1 MIQVRDLTLRFG
13 ERLLFDRISML
24 FPDSSRTGLVGKNG
38 AGKTTFL
45 KILARHMEP
54 DEGSVEI
61 PSRQSLGYLP
71 QDVAELGSDTVL
83 HYLKARSGMLE
94 MEEQLQSLEESISAA
109 SEDGARQGLLKSY
122 EHLRHRYDVQ
132 GGYTFRPRAEKI
144 LRGLGF
150 PEGASERPCTT
161 FSGGWKMRIA
171 LTSLLLQEPEI
182 LLLDEPTN
190 HLDTESMEW
199 LEGYLKD
206 YRGTFIAV
214 SHDRRFLDKMTTR
227 TLEIARGQLREYK
240 GNYSYYLEQ
249 KEEDKRLFEKRAKQQ
264 QALRKQTEDFIERF
278 RYKASKAT
286 QVQSRIKMLEREE
299 LLAAESEGGSV
310 HFAFPECPRSG
321 HEVLTLQEVD
331 KSYGSKRV
339 FEKLSFS
346 VSRGERVA
354 LVGVNGAGKSTLC
367 RLLSCKE
374 EPSSGS
380 ISFGHKVLCGFFSQ
394 ESIDNLHYENT
405 VWQEVLAEG
414 EYFSPQY
421 KRNLLGAFLFSGED
435 IDKPIS
441 VLSGGEKTRLALL
454 KMLLRE
460 TNLLILDEPTNHLDM
475 ETKEL
480 FQKALLAYSGTL
492 VIVSHDRYFLDTLV
506 ERVIELHEGRG
517 REYLGNYSYFIEKRE
532 ALLQEQ
538 KQNGETQGK
547 DDRNGGEESF
557 FASGYKS
564 KEQKRREA
572 ELRQILSERRR
583 TVTAH
588 LTPLE
593 KEIEYLENRKA
604 ALEEALC
611 SPEVLE
617 NTEKRTAHLK
627 EHGEIEQLL
636 PEKMQEWEDLME
648 KLSVIEEEFA
658 LS

>member
-1 MIQVRDLTLRFG
+1 
-13 ERLLFDRISML
+13 
-24 FPDSSRTGLVGKNG
+24 
-38 AGKTTFL
+38 
-45 KILARHMEP
+45 
-54 DEGSVEI
+54 
-61 PSRQSLGYLP
+61 
-71 QDVAELGSDTVL
+71 
-83 HYLKARSGMLE
+83 
-94 MEEQLQSLEESISAA
+94 
-109 SEDGARQGLLKSY
+109 
-122 EHLRHRYDVQ
+122 
-132 GGYTFRPRAEKI
+132 
-144 LRGLGF
+144 
-150 PEGASERPCTT
+150 
-161 FSGGWKMRIA
+161 
-171 LTSLLLQEPEI
+171 
-182 LLLDEPTN
+182 
-190 HLDTESMEW
+190 
-199 LEGYLKD
+199 
-206 YRGTFIAV
+206 
-214 SHDRRFLDKMTTR
+214 MTTR

-264 QALRKQTEDFIERF
+264 QTLRKQTEDFIERF

-321 HEVLTLQEVD
+321 HEVLTLQDVD
-331 KSYGSKRV
+331 KSYGSKKV

-367 RLLSCKE
+367 RLLSRKE

-492 VIVSHDRYFLDTLV
+492 VIVSHDRHFLDTLV
-506 ERVIELHEGRG
+506 ERVIELHRGKG

-538 KQNGETQGK
+538 KQN
-547 DDRNGGEESF
+547 EEAQERGSEEKPEEAF
-557 FASGYKS
+557 SASGYKS

-572 ELRQILSERRR
+572 EMRQVLSERRR

-588 LTPLE
+588 LAPLE
-593 KEIEYLENRKA
+593 KEIEDLESRKA

-636 PEKMQEWEDLME
+636 PEKMQEWEELME

>member
-13 ERLLFDRISML
+13 ERLLFDSISML
-24 FPDSSRTGLVGKNG
+24 FPDASRAGLVGKNG

-45 KILARHMEP
+45 RVLARQMEP
-54 DEGSVEI
+54 DEGTVEI
-61 PSRQSLGYLP
+61 PQRQSLGYLP
-71 QDVAELGSDTVL
+71 QDVAELGTEKVL
-83 HYLKARSGMLE
+83 HYLKSRSGILE
-94 MEEQLQSLEESISAA
+94 MEEQLQSLEESISIA
-109 SEDGARQGLLKSY
+109 SEDSLRQGLLKSY
-122 EHLRHRYDVQ
+122 EHLRARYDAK

-150 PEGASERPCTT
+150 PEDASERSCTT

-171 LTSLLLQEPEI
+171 LTSLLLQEPDI

-199 LEGYLKD
+199 LESYLKD

-278 RYKASKAT
+278 RYKASKAS
-286 QVQSRIKMLEREE
+286 QVQSRIKMLEREDILMGE
-299 LLAAESEGGSV
+299 TEGASV
-310 HFAFPECPRSG
+310 HFSFPECPRSG
-321 HEVLTLQEVD
+321 HEVLSVQDVN
-331 KSYGSKRV
+331 KYYGTKKV
-339 FEKLSFS
+339 FENLSFS
-346 VSRGERVA
+346 VARGERVA

-367 RLLSCKE
+367 RLLSRKE
-374 EPSSGS
+374 GPSSGS

-394 ESIDNLHYENT
+394 ESIDNLHYQNT

-414 EYFSPQY
+414 DYFSPQY

-435 IDKPIS
+435 IEKPVS

-475 ETKEL
+475 QTKEL

-492 VIVSHDRYFLDTLV
+492 IIVSHDRYFLDTLV
-506 ERVIELHEGRG
+506 ERVVELYQGRG

-532 ALLQEQ
+532 ALLEEQ
-538 KQNGETQGK
+538 KEEAQERPSGETPE
-547 DDRNGGEESF
+547 DLLSS
-557 FASGYKS
+557 SGYKS
-564 KEQKRREA
+564 REQKRREA
-572 ELRQILSERRR
+572 ELRQILSEKRR

-588 LTPLE
+588 LAPLE
-593 KEIEYLENRKA
+593 KEIEGLETRKA

-611 SPEVLE
+611 SPGVLE
-617 NTEKRTAHLK
+617 DPEKRTAHLK

-636 PEKMQEWEDLME
+636 PQKLEEWEDLME
-648 KLSVIEEEFA
+648 KLHAIEEEFA